1 MFKVNNWRRS
11 GAFIVNSEHI
21 SHLVLVFLMLT
32 LSREMPAEIVINH
45 SNYFCYADYRDKN

>member
-11 GAFIVNSEHI
+11 GTFIVTSEHI
-21 SHLVLVFLMLT
+21 SHLVL
-32 LSREMPAEIVINH
+32 EMPAEIVINH